1 MLSLND
7 ELPDDLLWGSDNSG
21 AGSNGLSNGSLDGL
35 GSSSNISS
43 SSISSQPQ
51 PGPGMMTQ
59 STMNPSIR
67 PPGPMG
73 APMNQMQAGS
83 MAGPNQNTTLV
94 NALAGKVPGQMANVR
109 VPTPSSTPN
118 NSISDGSMTSMGGPM
133 NQQGEL
139 PVLKNI

>member
-1 MLSLND
+1 
-7 ELPDDLLWGSDNSG
+7 
-21 AGSNGLSNGSLDGL
+21 
-35 GSSSNISS
+35 
-43 SSISSQPQ
+43 
-51 PGPGMMTQ
+51 
-59 STMNPSIR
+59 
-67 PPGPMG
+67 MG

-139 PVLKNI
+139 SMLKNI